1 MLYAPEEVT
10 SASPAVYR
18 IPRLEISSGTGIS
31 IQKQI
36 RAETMLK
43 SMRYKSKI
51 RILKLAVGRRTREG
65 LWNTNSLLIMASRC
79 PQELQIITRYV
90 W

>member
-1 MLYAPEEVT
+1 MQEVPCAPEEAT
-10 SASPAVYR
+10 SASPAAYR
-18 IPRLEISSGTGIS
+18 IPRLEIGSGTGIS

-51 RILKLAVGRRTREG
+51 RILKLPAGRVTREG
-65 LWNTNSLLIMASRC
+65 L
-79 PQELQIITRYV
+79 
-90 W
+90 